1 MRLIL
6 VILLTAALQGDAR
19 QWYETGCQQLEEG
32 SFHKAAV
39 SLEKAL
45 VQAGKDEALKGQ
57 IFRKLAYTFNASGD
71 QERAAQN
78 LYEAYGAFSK
88 AGRLEDARHVLLE
101 YGQAFYNLQDYQKAE
116 QVFKQT
122 LSLAHAAGDT
132 LTEVHTL
139 RSYAAMLLE
148 KEPLRKTDVQ
158 AAIEMYSRVADD
170 LHYPLPCTDMGALSY
185 AYSFLGQ
192 PGDARYW
199 LHKAVETCET
209 KADRQALRFREY
221 QVYARSGQTDMA
233 LHAWSR

>member
-78 LYEAYGAFSK
+78 LYDAYGAFPKPDGSRMP
-88 AGRLEDARHVLLE
+88 GTSCWNTARPSI
-101 YGQAFYNLQDYQKAE
+101 
-116 QVFKQT
+116 T
-122 LSLAHAAGDT
+122 
-132 LTEVHTL
+132 
-139 RSYAAMLLE
+139 
-148 KEPLRKTDVQ
+148 
-158 AAIEMYSRVADD
+158 SRTTKRRNRCSNR
-170 LHYPLPCTDMGALSY
+170 PCPWPMR
-185 AYSFLGQ
+185 
-192 PGDARYW
+192 P
-199 LHKAVETCET
+199 ETP
-209 KADRQALRFREY
+209 
-221 QVYARSGQTDMA
+221 
-233 LHAWSR
+233 